1 LPWQVAWEWPSE
13 RMSVGEALPL
23 EARLVGAWEAL
34 PLEARSSE
42 ARSSEA
48 RAWEHRA
55 LEGVNESEVRVAGA
69 LPWLQVVVP

>member
-1 LPWQVAWEWPSE
+1 
-13 RMSVGEALPL
+13 MSVGEALPL
-23 EARLVGAWEAL
+23 EAL
-34 PLEARSSE
+34 PLEARLVG